1 MSSRPDISFEMFL
14 KIRTDFDKFE
24 LKFWIVWKCGLKKER
39 KKEWKMQ
46 FSRRTTFIFWIK
58 IIFLIFSRKLYTRRQ
73 QFTTTVCAKSIGKE

>member
-39 KKEWKMQ
+39 KNEKCNLVEEQ
-46 FSRRTTFIFWIK
+46 LSFF
-58 IIFLIFSRKLYTRRQ
+58 
-73 QFTTTVCAKSIGKE
+73 E